1 MQDGTQQQIKR
12 KQALSHRFRA
22 ILSRGRPK
30 HSAHGTP
37 AIRGTNCISVAS
49 YNIHKC
55 VGSDGVFDPKRVA
68 NVLLELDSDIVAL
81 QEADMRFGTRAG
93 VLDLKMLHD
102 VSGYRALPSIG
113 SKAASH
119 GWHGNVILYR
129 EGVVGNVSRLELPG
143 LEPRGA
149 VVVDLALA
157 KGSLRVIAA
166 HLGLLRR
173 SRTKQV
179 SMIVEAAQPAD
190 GHPVIVLGDMNEW
203 RLGRRSALQMFNP
216 HFGPMDRQVASFPA
230 AFPLWSLDR
239 ILVSPN
245 ITVHDLEAH
254 ASPLA
259 QLASDHLPIKAVIEI
274 TSRREAVAQEHSAIR
289 F

>member
-22 ILSRGRPK
+22 ILSRGKPIAHAHVAVAR
-30 HSAHGTP
+30 SA
-37 AIRGTNCISVAS
+37 NCISVAS

-55 VGSDGVFDPKRVA
+55 VGSDGVFDPQRVA
-68 NVLLELDSDIVAL
+68 NVLLELDADIVAL

-102 VSGYRALPSIG
+102 VSGYRAVPSVG

-129 EGVVGNVSRLELPG
+129 EGVVGKVSRLELPG

-203 RLGRRSALQMFNP
+203 RLGKRSALTMFNP
-216 HFGPMDRQVASFPA
+216 HFGPMDRQVPSFPA

-245 ITVHDLEAH
+245 IAVHDLEAH

-259 QLASDHLPIKAVIEI
+259 QLASDHLPVKAIIEI
-274 TSRREAVAQEHSAIR
+274 TSQHKTAAHDQTALHV
-289 F
+289 

>member
-1 MQDGTQQQIKR
+1 MQDGTHQQIKR
-12 KQALSHRFRA
+12 KQALSNRFRA
-22 ILSRGRPK
+22 ILSRGRSPA
-30 HSAHGTP
+30 HS
-37 AIRGTNCISVAS
+37 RGAPVAQGANCISVAS

-55 VGSDGVFDPKRVA
+55 VGSDGVFDPSRVA
-68 NVLLELDSDIVAL
+68 RVVLELDADIVAL

-93 VLDLKMLHD
+93 VLDLKTLHD
-102 VSGYRALPSIG
+102 ASGYRALPSIG

-129 EGVVGNVSRLELPG
+129 EGVVGKVSRLELPG

-149 VVVDLALA
+149 VVVDLTLA

-203 RLGRRSALQMFNP
+203 RLGKRSALTMFNP
-216 HFGPMDRQVASFPA
+216 HFGPMDRQVPSFPA

-259 QLASDHLPIKAVIEI
+259 QLASDHLPVKAIIEI
-274 TSRREAVAQEHSAIR
+274 SPRLEDAAHERSGLHI
-289 F
+289 

>member
-1 MQDGTQQQIKR
+1 MQDGTHQQIKR
-12 KQALSHRFRA
+12 KQALSHRFRE
-22 ILSRGRPK
+22 ILSRARSASKPRRPTAK
-30 HSAHGTP
+30 SNAS
-37 AIRGTNCISVAS
+37 CISVAS
-49 YNIHKC
+49 YNVHKC

-68 NVLLELDSDIVAL
+68 DVLLELDADIVAL

-93 VLDLKMLHD
+93 VLDLKKLHD

-129 EGVVGNVSRLELPG
+129 EGVVGKVSRLDLPG

-203 RLGRRSALQMFNP
+203 RLGKRSALTMFDP

-259 QLASDHLPIKAVIEI
+259 QLASDHLPVKAIIEI
-274 TSRREAVAQEHSAIR
+274 NAVKAANVSMSAALHT
-289 F
+289 